1 VISLEI
7 INEAKITELEERNV
21 AYVSFVGNY
30 IGNADV
36 FKGLFT
42 KLLSWA
48 GPKQLMGP
56 DTLLMSAYYD
66 DPGVTPPEE
75 LKLDV
80 CMTIADDV
88 EVEGEV
94 KKQKLPG
101 GKYVVMRAEL
111 TGTEEYGP
119 AWEKIVEWMIQN
131 SLEIDMSRA
140 SYEIYLNSPE
150 EHPQNHHILDICMP
164 VK

>member
-1 VISLEI
+1 VIGLEI
-7 INEAKITELEERNV
+7 LNEPEVKEIGERNV

-30 IGNADV
+30 LGNTKV
-36 FKGLFT
+36 FDDLFT
-42 KLLSWA
+42 KLLGWA

-56 DTLLMSAYYD
+56 DTILLSAYYD

-80 CMTIADDV
+80 CMTIEDDIK
-88 EVEGEV
+88 VEGEI
-94 KKQKLPG
+94 KKKKLPG

-111 TGTEEYGP
+111 TGSEEYGP
-119 AWEKIVEWMIQN
+119 AWEKVVEWMIQN
-131 SLEIDMSRA
+131 NLEIDMSRA

-150 EHPQNHHILDICMP
+150 GHPKNHHILDICMP
-164 VK
+164 IK

>member
-1 VISLEI
+1 MEI
-7 INEAKITELEERNV
+7 INEAKITELEERTV

-30 IGNADV
+30 MGNVEV
-36 FKGLFT
+36 FEKLFT
-42 KLLSWA
+42 KLCGWA

-56 DTLLMSAYYD
+56 ETLFLSAYYD

-80 CMTIADDV
+80 CMTISDDV

-111 TGTEEYGP
+111 AGTEEYGP
-119 AWEKIVEWMIQN
+119 AWEKIVDWLIQN
-131 SLEIDMSRA
+131 NLEIDISRA

-150 EHPQNHHILDICMP
+150 EHPENHHILDICMS

>member
-1 VISLEI
+1 MEI
-7 INEAKITELEERNV
+7 INKPEITEIEERNV

-30 IGNADV
+30 LGNAKV
-36 FKGLFT
+36 FEDLFG
-42 KLLSWA
+42 KLFNWA
-48 GPKQLMGP
+48 GPKHLMGP

-80 CMTIADDV
+80 CMTIEDDI
-88 EVEGEV
+88 EVEGEIQ
-94 KKQKLPG
+94 KKKLPG

-111 TGTEEYGP
+111 TGPEEYGP
-119 AWEKIVEWMIQN
+119 AWEKVVEWLIQN
-131 SLEIDMSRA
+131 NLEIDMSRA

-150 EHPQNHHILDICMP
+150 EHPEKHHILDICMP
-164 VK
+164 VR